1 MAITKC
7 RILGAA
13 GEPVHRSD
21 DSVAPVWP
29 APPTDGPRWLEWR
42 KIMSTNEEQQR
53 TTSMPAA
60 ATAQRELTT
69 ADLGGVNGG
78 MPQLDLGL
86 HYTTPAMREAQLPWN
101 WQVMAIWNELRRQN
115 GI

>member
-1 MAITKC
+1 
-7 RILGAA
+7 
-13 GEPVHRSD
+13 
-21 DSVAPVWP
+21 
-29 APPTDGPRWLEWR
+29 
-42 KIMSTNEEQQR
+42 MSTNEEQQR